1 MLMAEKCCN
10 HSFLKRRLAVVE
22 SMVGKSKQVT
32 SILKKKKKTFP
43 EMFRNSSC
51 HEKATFTGLILVPLK
66 LTITEAFVLTTAF

>member
-10 HSFLKRRLAVVE
+10 PSFLKRRLAVVE
-22 SMVGKSKQVT
+22 SMVGKSKHVT
-32 SILKKKKKTFP
+32 SIFKKKKTFP

-51 HEKATFTGLILVPLK
+51 HEKATFAGLILVPLK